1 MSKLL
6 VKVFDETCHVCQELA
21 GKDQELAESRG
32 FEFHSIELADLAAM
46 PEEDPFRGYVVSY
59 HVSPEDGKVDLPIY
73 VIVNDGAIQASSVV
87 KTLEEITNVVDSWEV
102 WLKSQSSETLTK

>member
-21 GKDQELAESRG
+21 GKDQELAQARG
-32 FEFHSIELADLAAM
+32 FEFNSVELADLATM
-46 PEEDPFRGYVVSY
+46 PEDDPFRSYVVSY
-59 HVSPEDGKVDLPIY
+59 HVSPENGMVDLPIY